1 LYSTIVHGVPVARQH
16 PPVDVVVIGGGIV
29 GASAA
34 LAVASR
40 GRSCVLFERGSL
52 ARPSGSSS
60 GTARIYAPAAY
71 PDETYL
77 DAGLRA
83 VERWR
88 QIEQSDGTE
97 LLVQTGVLSTGRFAV
112 DQLAMLERSGVS
124 AEAVSASYARR
135 RFGIEFDADA
145 AIIHQPDAGV
155 IRADLA
161 HSSVLDLAH
170 AAGVEMRESE
180 AVEGLAE
187 SESELQVSTGRTSR
201 ACSAAII
208 AAGPWSRALLAG
220 AGVEVDLE
228 VSLQTVVYLDAPRT
242 DGPPPAII
250 DYDGHEPYALWDPAR
265 GLKAALHA
273 RGPTVEAERVP
284 FDPEPAA
291 AGRIEAWVRERFGE
305 RAGRV
310 SATEACLYTNTP
322 DERFILERR
331 GRIVVGAA
339 CDGQGFQFAPETGD
353 RLAELA
359 LEVCDSAPDAAA
371 TR

>member
-1 LYSTIVHGVPVARQH
+1 VPVSRQH

-34 LAVASR
+34 LALASR

-77 DAGLRA
+77 DAGLRG

-88 QIEQSDGTE
+88 RIEQSAGTQ

-112 DQLAMLERSGVS
+112 DQLPALLERSGVS
-124 AEAVSASYARR
+124 AEAVPAAYARR
-135 RFGIEFDADA
+135 RFGIEFDGDA

-155 IRADLA
+155 IRADVA
-161 HSSVLDLAH
+161 HSSVLDLAR
-170 AAGVEMRESE
+170 AAGVELRESE
-180 AVEGLAE
+180 AVEALAE
-187 SESELQVSTGRTSR
+187 SESELQVSTERTSL
-201 ACSAAII
+201 ACSAAIL
-208 AAGPWSRALLAG
+208 AAGPWSGDLLAG
-220 AGVEVDLE
+220 AGVEIDLE
-228 VSLQTVVYLDAPRT
+228 VSLQTVVYLDSPRT
-242 DGPPPAII
+242 DPPPPAII
-250 DYDGHEPYALWDPAR
+250 DYDDDAPYALWDPAR

-284 FDPEPAA
+284 FAPEAA
-291 AGRIEAWVRERFGE
+291 AVRRIETWARERLGE

-310 SATEACLYTNTP
+310 SATETCLYTNTP

-331 GRIVVGAA
+331 GRIVVAAA

-359 LEVCDSAPDAAA
+359 LEVCDAASDAGAL
-371 TR
+371 R